1 MAEDIGKKILRHI
14 GEKCDIGAIRDALAW
29 YKEDYDESALEF
41 IRKRCVAG
49 LKKYGKEDYFECYR
63 LGLLISAPKRFDQ
76 FMQYLEIDRRPKDR
90 FYLPRREILLPFVN
104 ALQDLADDRLDELFL
119 SQPPRTGKALA
130 DDTPILTRKGWKNHG
145 DLVVG
150 DEVIGMDG
158 KFKKVL
164 QVHPKCQLD
173 VLMEFSNGEKIQCH
187 ENHEWLFVDRGKG
200 SIQTLRETNYYERRK
215 LDIGEKGHRG
225 HRYVLQLP
233 KKEYIKGEEKEL
245 PLDPY
250 TLGVWLGDGANT
262 DPRIANAD
270 PDKAI
275 IERIER
281 NGNPVTWSTR
291 HKTTGVM
298 YYGFGFREK
307 LRSLGMCHSRKRTP
321 KHIPEEYLTA
331 SARQRLE
338 LLAGLIDT
346 DGTLRRK
353 ENRYVFTTCDEP
365 LRDSFLE
372 LIATFGW
379 RTSVL
384 SYEPRTSSS
393 GVVGKKTTY
402 CIGFNPDCEIPCELE
417 RKRLNVFSK
426 PRAVALTSIT
436 RVAPKQG
443 NCITV
448 EDGMYLAGRT
458 MIPTHNTTTA
468 MMYLCWLMG
477 RDTEKANLYCSF
489 SDTITTAFYNGVL
502 EIMTDD
508 HTYNYAQVF
517 PDAPIVKTD
526 AKQETIDLGRNKRYP
541 SFTARSLYG
550 TLNGAVDCN
559 GIQIADDLIGGIEEA
574 LNKDRL
580 VSAWSKVDNNYLPR
594 AKQGAKRLWIG
605 TRWSI
610 YDPTGVRMDILENSK
625 HFKGYRWKSMNIPAL
640 SERDISNFNYKYGV
654 GFDTR
659 YYRQRRASF
668 ERNGDLASWEAQYM
682 GMPIER
688 DSTVFSPEELNYYNG
703 KLPDGTPDKVF
714 IAVDPA
720 WGGGDYVAAP
730 LCYQF
735 KEEVYVADVVY
746 TNLDKSKS
754 QPMLAKMAM
763 DGGCTRMYIEGT
775 KTTAS
780 YGEGVLEIL
789 KKNNYPINLKTSFK
803 NAMGGASI
811 GKNKQERIYQS
822 APDIKQH
829 FVFLAEGKRSKAYQ
843 MFMQNVFSF
852 KVVGKNKNDDA
863 PDSLQMA
870 LTFAYPPDT
879 SASAVLSRARLGF

>member
-1 MAEDIGKKILRHI
+1 MAEDIGKKILKHI

-29 YKEDYDESALEF
+29 YKEDYDEPSLEF

-119 SQPPRTGKALA
+119 SCPPR
-130 DDTPILTRKGWKNHG
+130 
-145 DLVVG
+145 
-150 DEVIGMDG
+150 
-158 KFKKVL
+158 
-164 QVHPKCQLD
+164 
-173 VLMEFSNGEKIQCH
+173 
-187 ENHEWLFVDRGKG
+187 
-200 SIQTLRETNYYERRK
+200 
-215 LDIGEKGHRG
+215 
-225 HRYVLQLP
+225 
-233 KKEYIKGEEKEL
+233 
-245 PLDPY
+245 
-250 TLGVWLGDGANT
+250 
-262 DPRIANAD
+262 
-270 PDKAI
+270 
-275 IERIER
+275 
-281 NGNPVTWSTR
+281 
-291 HKTTGVM
+291 
-298 YYGFGFREK
+298 
-307 LRSLGMCHSRKRTP
+307 
-321 KHIPEEYLTA
+321 
-331 SARQRLE
+331 
-338 LLAGLIDT
+338 
-346 DGTLRRK
+346 
-353 ENRYVFTTCDEP
+353 
-365 LRDSFLE
+365 
-372 LIATFGW
+372 
-379 RTSVL
+379 
-384 SYEPRTSSS
+384 
-393 GVVGKKTTY
+393 VGK
-402 CIGFNPDCEIPCELE
+402 
-417 RKRLNVFSK
+417 
-426 PRAVALTSIT
+426 
-436 RVAPKQG
+436 
-443 NCITV
+443 
-448 EDGMYLAGRT
+448 
-458 MIPTHNTTTA
+458 TTTA
-468 MMYLCWLMG
+468 MMYLCWLVG
-477 RDTEKANLYCSF
+477 RDTEKSNLYCSF

-526 AKQETIDLGRNKRYP
+526 AKQETIDLGRAKRYP

>member
-1 MAEDIGKKILRHI
+1 MAEDIGKKILKAI

-29 YKEDYDESALEF
+29 YKEDYDEPSLEF

-119 SQPPRTGKALA
+119 SMPPRCGK
-130 DDTPILTRKGWKNHG
+130 
-145 DLVVG
+145 
-150 DEVIGMDG
+150 
-158 KFKKVL
+158 
-164 QVHPKCQLD
+164 
-173 VLMEFSNGEKIQCH
+173 
-187 ENHEWLFVDRGKG
+187 
-200 SIQTLRETNYYERRK
+200 
-215 LDIGEKGHRG
+215 
-225 HRYVLQLP
+225 
-233 KKEYIKGEEKEL
+233 
-245 PLDPY
+245 
-250 TLGVWLGDGANT
+250 
-262 DPRIANAD
+262 
-270 PDKAI
+270 
-275 IERIER
+275 
-281 NGNPVTWSTR
+281 
-291 HKTTGVM
+291 
-298 YYGFGFREK
+298 
-307 LRSLGMCHSRKRTP
+307 
-321 KHIPEEYLTA
+321 
-331 SARQRLE
+331 
-338 LLAGLIDT
+338 
-346 DGTLRRK
+346 
-353 ENRYVFTTCDEP
+353 
-365 LRDSFLE
+365 
-372 LIATFGW
+372 
-379 RTSVL
+379 TS
-384 SYEPRTSSS
+384 
-393 GVVGKKTTY
+393 
-402 CIGFNPDCEIPCELE
+402 
-417 RKRLNVFSK
+417 
-426 PRAVALTSIT
+426 
-436 RVAPKQG
+436 
-443 NCITV
+443 
-448 EDGMYLAGRT
+448 
-458 MIPTHNTTTA
+458 TA
-468 MMYLCWLMG
+468 MMYVCWLMG
-477 RDTEKANLYCSF
+477 RDTEKSNLYCSF

-526 AKQETIDLGRNKRYP
+526 AKQETIDLGRAKRYP

-735 KEEVYVADVVY
+735 GSEVYVQDVIY
-746 TNLDKSKS
+746 SNLDKSKT

>member
-1 MAEDIGKKILRHI
+1 MAEDIGKKILKHI

-29 YKEDYDESALEF
+29 YKEDYNEEALEF

-90 FYLPRREILLPFVN
+90 FYLPRREVLLPFVN
-104 ALQDLADDRLDELFL
+104 ALQDLADDKLDELFL
-119 SQPPRTGKALA
+119 SQPPRTGK
-130 DDTPILTRKGWKNHG
+130 
-145 DLVVG
+145 
-150 DEVIGMDG
+150 
-158 KFKKVL
+158 
-164 QVHPKCQLD
+164 
-173 VLMEFSNGEKIQCH
+173 S
-187 ENHEWLFVDRGKG
+187 
-200 SIQTLRETNYYERRK
+200 
-215 LDIGEKGHRG
+215 
-225 HRYVLQLP
+225 
-233 KKEYIKGEEKEL
+233 
-245 PLDPY
+245 
-250 TLGVWLGDGANT
+250 
-262 DPRIANAD
+262 
-270 PDKAI
+270 
-275 IERIER
+275 
-281 NGNPVTWSTR
+281 
-291 HKTTGVM
+291 
-298 YYGFGFREK
+298 
-307 LRSLGMCHSRKRTP
+307 
-321 KHIPEEYLTA
+321 
-331 SARQRLE
+331 
-338 LLAGLIDT
+338 
-346 DGTLRRK
+346 
-353 ENRYVFTTCDEP
+353 
-365 LRDSFLE
+365 
-372 LIATFGW
+372 
-379 RTSVL
+379 
-384 SYEPRTSSS
+384 
-393 GVVGKKTTY
+393 
-402 CIGFNPDCEIPCELE
+402 
-417 RKRLNVFSK
+417 
-426 PRAVALTSIT
+426 
-436 RVAPKQG
+436 
-443 NCITV
+443 
-448 EDGMYLAGRT
+448 
-458 MIPTHNTTTA
+458 TTA
-468 MMYLCWLMG
+468 MFYVCWLMG

-502 EIMTDD
+502 EVMTDD
-508 HTYNYAQVF
+508 HTYNYATVF

-526 AKQETIDLGRNKRYP
+526 AKQETIDLGRAKRYP

-605 TRWSI
+605 TRWSL

-625 HFKGYRWKSMNIPAL
+625 HFKGYRWKAMNIPAL
-640 SERDISNFNYKYGV
+640 SDRDISNFNYKYGV

-668 ERNGDLASWEAQYM
+668 ERNGDMASWNAQYM

-688 DSTVFSPEELNYYNG
+688 DATVFSPEELNYYNG
-703 KLPDGTPDKVF
+703 QLPDGEPDKIF

-735 KEEVYVADVVY
+735 GQEVYVQDVVY

-789 KKNNYPINLKTSFK
+789 KKANYPINLKTSFK

-811 GKNKQERIYQS
+811 GKNKQERIYQA
-822 APDIKQH
+822 APDIKEH
-829 FVFLAEGKRSKAYQ
+829 FVFLSDGKRSKAYQ

-852 KVVGKNKNDDA
+852 KIVGKNKNDDA

-879 SASAVLSRARLGF
+879 GASAVLSRAKLGF